1 MIFGFMVNK
10 NTALQPFKYFKVKH
24 KNCHV
29 TNTNLYVHIS
39 YLMQVSAET
48 LSKTMTV
55 LKLALLIGAYGSLIL
70 IPISKGAYIF
80 HRGRNYHNK

>member
-10 NTALQPFKYFKVKH
+10 KTALQPFKYFKVKH

-48 LSKTMTV
+48 LSKTMT
-55 LKLALLIGAYGSLIL
+55 LLIGAYGSLIL

>member
-70 IPISKGAYIF
+70 NTNF
-80 HRGRNYHNK
+80 

>member
-1 MIFGFMVNK
+1 MIMNK

-70 IPISKGAYIF
+70 IPISKGAFLY